1 MSKKLK
7 SLCFIGAR
15 GGSKGVKNKNIR
27 KLGDKPLIAHT
38 IISAIESRLFENVV
52 VSTEDPKI
60 AKIAKKYGAEVP
72 FIRPKKL
79 STDSANMIDVLTHGI
94 KKLNSLGYKFDVIVN
109 RDCTV
114 PFIENLDIKGA
125 LKLLTK
131 EKCDGVVTVYEQHL
145 NPYFNMMEI
154 NKNGF
159 LKMSKK
165 LKEPIQ
171 RRQDAPIVYQ
181 LNGVFCLRVKNFLI
195 NKKILT
201 SKILP
206 YKIPVSNGLMIDTE
220 IEFQIADLIVKN
232 QIKI

>member
-94 KKLNSLGYKFDVIVN
+94 
-109 RDCTV
+109 
-114 PFIENLDIKGA
+114 A
-125 LKLLTK
+125 
-131 EKCDGVVTVYEQHL
+131 
-145 NPYFNMMEI
+145 
-154 NKNGF
+154 
-159 LKMSKK
+159 
-165 LKEPIQ
+165 
-171 RRQDAPIVYQ
+171 
-181 LNGVFCLRVKNFLI
+181 
-195 NKKILT
+195 
-201 SKILP
+201 
-206 YKIPVSNGLMIDTE
+206 
-220 IEFQIADLIVKN
+220 ADLHPK
-232 QIKI
+232 